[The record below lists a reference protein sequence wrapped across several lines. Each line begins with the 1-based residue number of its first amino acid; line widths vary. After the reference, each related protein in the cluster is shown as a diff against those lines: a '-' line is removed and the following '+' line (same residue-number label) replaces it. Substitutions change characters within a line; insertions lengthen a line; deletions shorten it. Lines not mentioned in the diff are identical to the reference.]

1 LDLSGTELVV
11 FSACDTGIGDI
22 HNAEGV
28 DGLNKAVIQAGAKRV
43 LMSLWRV
50 DDKMT
55 VKFMTYFYAYL
66 KEGKTY
72 TKALRDTK
80 LRMIR
85 ENIEPKHW
93 SAFVL
98 NGIE

>member
-1 LDLSGTELVV
+1 MNLSGTELVV
-11 FSACDTGIGDI
+11 FSACDTGVGDI

-28 DGLNKAVIQAGAKRV
+28 DGLNKAVIQAGANRV

-50 DDKMT
+50 DDRMT
-55 VKFMTYFYAYL
+55 VKFMSYFYKYL
-66 KEGKTY
+66 KDGRSY
-72 TKALRDTK
+72 AKALRETK

-85 ENIEPKHW
+85 EKIEPKYW

-98 NGIE
+98 NGID